1 MNKERETAVIAYLKE
16 KLKKLEEKQIEG
28 QENYDKLNK
37 VYQLGIEITNEYL
50 LIMTL
55 TKFFS
60 LKYLRFLH

>member
-1 MNKERETAVIAYLKE
+1 MNKERETDVIVYLKE

-28 QENYDKLNK
+28 QENDDKLNK

-55 TKFFS
+55 TKIFS